1 MVEPPDS
8 GGKRVG
14 ASSRRRR
21 GPSCG
26 GLTSGQST
34 PCRTLS
40 GTGRGSPVGRAPP
53 ATSGYGSPSPAP
65 FLLFACVS
73 TVSETWPS
81 RTQPPAPCPS
91 CTSTPPSP
99 IRGRNAGPSHS
110 SARPRSSPTPK
121 VVPHR
126 AHPRGLHTEAT
137 TEDVTPG
144 ASCRAFPRCP
154 GGVAVDVGDA
164 VLIGHQC
171 RSSSGLLWMRLAR
184 TATPRP
190 DNVTDRGAG
199 GVRPACPL
207 TSGRAVDARR
217 AAVAPGRAGWRRSP
231 AVAFAPNALMHAR
244 PGRASTHLWGRR
256 RVDQPAA
263 DSRVRT

>member
-1 MVEPPDS
+1 MASRPGRRRPAGPCTAPVVAAQSDVRPGYVWLRITVTGSIPSLRLCEHRQRDLAVPDAASRPVPIVHLDTAFADS
-8 GGKRVG
+8 GQERG
-14 ASSRRRR
+14 AQ
-21 GPSCG
+21 PLIC
-26 GLTSGQST
+26 
-34 PCRTLS
+34 
-40 GTGRGSPVGRAPP
+40 P
-53 ATSGYGSPSPAP
+53 AT
-65 FLLFACVS
+65 V
-73 TVSETWPS
+73 
-81 RTQPPAPCPS
+81 QPDPQ
-91 CTSTPPSP
+91 
-99 IRGRNAGPSHS
+99 
-110 SARPRSSPTPK
+110 

-171 RSSSGLLWMRLAR
+171 RSSSGLLWMPLAR